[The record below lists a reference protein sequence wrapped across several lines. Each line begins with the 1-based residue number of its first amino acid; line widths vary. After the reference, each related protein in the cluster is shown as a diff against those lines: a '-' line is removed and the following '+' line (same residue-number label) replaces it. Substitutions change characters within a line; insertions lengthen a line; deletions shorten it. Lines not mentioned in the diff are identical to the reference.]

1 MKRLTCDD
9 PQDNFLTMMNY
20 VFSADGWAYIRH
32 DGKEA
37 NVPLTDWA
45 EDQCMKHGCD
55 EFAGECAQDIDEMLC
70 DCLMDGEGCPV
81 ALAYC
86 FACQAANL
94 RDRLKAIE
102 DILGEEYD
110 LDQFREAA
118 TKINEPKGDGWV
130 SVDDR
135 LPVGFDGMSIC
146 QNVIAYTVEGEVCT
160 GWLNGETWHLL
171 CGNDDRHTKHGF
183 GYVTHWRPLP
193 EPPKEES
200 V

>member
-86 FACQAANL
+86 FACQASHL

-110 LDQFREAA
+110 LDQLREVKS
-118 TKINEPKGDGWV
+118 KINEAQGAGWI
-130 SVDDR
+130 SVEDR
-135 LPVGFDGMSIC
+135 LPEDPAPVADAEFLPEYIVLIKGAQVATVIHYDGGGKW
-146 QNVIAYTVEGEVCT
+146 YYG
-160 GWLNGETWHLL
+160 G
-171 CGNDDRHTKHGF
+171 D
-183 GYVTHWRPLP
+183 YYPVTHWRPLP
-193 EPPKEES
+193 EPPKEE

>member
-20 VFSADGWAYIRH
+20 VFSKGGWACIRH
-32 DGKEA
+32 DGE
-37 NVPLTDWA
+37 NEDVPLTDWA
-45 EDQCMKHGCD
+45 KAQCAKCEYEISVGD
-55 EFAGECAQDIDEMLC
+55 TPQEIDETLC
-70 DCLMDGEGCPV
+70 ECLMGGEGCPV

-110 LDQFREAA
+110 LDQLREVKS
-118 TKINEPKGDGWV
+118 KINDPQGDGWI
-130 SVDDR
+130 SVGDR

-146 QNVIAYTVEGEVCT
+146 QNVIAYTVEGEVCP

-171 CGNDDRHTKHGF
+171 CGDDDHHTKHGF

-193 EPPKEES
+193 EPPKED

>member
-32 DGKEA
+32 NGKEA

-86 FACQAANL
+86 FACQAVNL
-94 RDRLKAIE
+94 RTRLKAIE
-102 DILGEEYD
+102 DILGEDYD
-110 LDQFREAA
+110 LDQLREAKS
-118 TKINEPKGDGWV
+118 KIIDLKGRCG
-130 SVDDR
+130 SCANYR
-135 LPVGFDGMSIC
+135 RI
-146 QNVIAYTVEGEVCT
+146 
-160 GWLNGETWHLL
+160 GETA
-171 CGNDDRHTKHGF
+171 CGDCLKRPYGRDVACDPKHP
-183 GYVTHWRPLP
+183 YATVQRTRP
-193 EPPKEES
+193 KCKKYEEA
-200 V
+200 